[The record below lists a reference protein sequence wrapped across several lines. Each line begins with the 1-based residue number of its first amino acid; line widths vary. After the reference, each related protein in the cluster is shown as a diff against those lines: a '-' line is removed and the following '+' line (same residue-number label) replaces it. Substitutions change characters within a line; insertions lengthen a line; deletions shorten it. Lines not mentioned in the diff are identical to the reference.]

1 MCIVGITKIKCYHS
15 IKTGTI
21 NVNGFIDVVTR
32 KQYFSSIM
40 LTIIKKTNRDNIP
53 SIIMTG
59 YSNWKKSLERFTSHG
74 KSNMHLIVMEAEN
87 NNSIKD
93 VMLIGNNKNDIR
105 NN

>member
-1 MCIVGITKIKCYHS
+1 
-15 IKTGTI
+15 
-21 NVNGFIDVVTR
+21 
-32 KQYFSSIM
+32 
-40 LTIIKKTNRDNIP
+40 
-53 SIIMTG
+53 MTG
-59 YSNWKKSLERFTSHG
+59 YSNWKKSLERFTSHR